1 MIVFF
6 VIFYMNKYLNILLS
20 TIILSGCIPMTSNTP
35 PNPKKIPYE
44 LEAHGDIRIDN
55 YYWMRDDSRSDQELI
70 SYLESENEYFK
81 KWRDEHID
89 YQSEIFNELKKILF
103 NSFTLKLKFLITTSI
118 PASLSFFT
126 ELLLT
131 SGFLSN

>member
-6 VIFYMNKYLNILLS
+6 VISYMNKYLNILLS

-55 YYWMRDDSRSDQELI
+55 YYWMRDDSRSCLLYTSPSPRDQ
-70 SYLESENEYFK
+70 
-81 KWRDEHID
+81 
-89 YQSEIFNELKKILF
+89 
-103 NSFTLKLKFLITTSI
+103 
-118 PASLSFFT
+118 
-126 ELLLT
+126 LT
-131 SGFLSN
+131 SRMPSSA